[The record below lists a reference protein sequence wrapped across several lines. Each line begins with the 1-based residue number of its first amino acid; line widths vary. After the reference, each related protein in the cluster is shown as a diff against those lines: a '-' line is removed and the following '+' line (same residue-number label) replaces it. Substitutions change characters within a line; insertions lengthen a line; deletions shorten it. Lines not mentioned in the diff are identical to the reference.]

1 MADVLVKPHIF
12 EFMKSSNLLGA
23 QQILEYNKSNSE
35 SVYTTVRSNSANWQ
49 SVYTTVRANSA
60 NWDVNELI
68 SFVVDRTNSLSSFVV
83 DKTTRVTLNTTL
95 TSFNFT
101 NDQSGVIT
109 TYTKTPNITAYVNS
123 DVNTPNYVTTVAQ
136 LSTGSVT
143 IRLHPSYTTG
153 VLISYGELYETA
165 GKGATANIVRV
176 TDNTFLLTGLLQ

>member
-1 MADVLVKPHIF
+1 MADVLVKPHIL

-35 SVYTTVRSNSANWQ
+35 SVYTTVR
-49 SVYTTVRANSA
+49 ANSA
-60 NWDVNELI
+60 NWENSSLS
-68 SFVVDRTNSLSSFVV
+68 SFVVDQTNSLSSFVV
-83 DKTTRVTLNTTL
+83 DRTTRVTLTTAL

>member
-1 MADVLVKPHIF
+1 MADVLVKPHIL

-35 SVYTTVRSNSANWQ
+35 SVYTTVR
-49 SVYTTVRANSA
+49 ANSA
-60 NWDVNELI
+60 NWENSRNSSLS
-68 SFVVDRTNSLSSFVV
+68 SFVVDQTNSLSSFVV
-83 DKTTRVTLNTTL
+83 DRTTRVTLTTAL